1 LNYGQEKLNPLT
13 YILLNIFKGGCRL
26 KNNNEVDL
34 KGLADYVVTKKGIF
48 TDTKEKK
55 AVNS

>member
-1 LNYGQEKLNPLT
+1 
-13 YILLNIFKGGCRL
+13 L

-34 KGLADYVVTKKGIF
+34 KGLADYIVTKKGIL
-48 TDTKEKK
+48 TDTRDKK